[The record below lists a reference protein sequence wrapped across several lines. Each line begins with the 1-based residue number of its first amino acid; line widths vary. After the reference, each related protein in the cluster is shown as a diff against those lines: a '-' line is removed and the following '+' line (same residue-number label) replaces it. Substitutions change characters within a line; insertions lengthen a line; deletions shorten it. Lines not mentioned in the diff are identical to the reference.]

1 MKFFK
6 LSLLIGVLTTI
17 LVSESDAQVQYS
29 RKYRVVAYKTGSP
42 QVFSISNE
50 VEIIPQMAFYIP
62 NTFTP
67 NGDGLNDTFGISG
80 EAIKDFNLQIFN
92 RWGQLVFQSGNPNE
106 RWDGSFNGEQVPQG
120 VYVYRLSAQGPSGKK
135 ETKEGNLNVVL

>member
-6 LSLLIGVLTTI
+6 LSLSI
-17 LVSESDAQVQYS
+17 LFFITVHVCESNAQVQSS
-29 RKYRVVAYKTGSP
+29 RKYRIVAYKTGAP

-50 VEIIPQMAFYIP
+50 VEIVPQMTFYIP

-67 NGDGLNDTFGISG
+67 NGDGLNDTFGIAG
-80 EAIKDFNLQIFN
+80 EAVKDFNLQIFN
-92 RWGQLVFQSGNPNE
+92 RWGQLVFESENPND
-106 RWDGSFNGEQVPQG
+106 RWDGSFNGEKVPQG

>member
-1 MKFFK
+1 MKSFK
-6 LSLLIGVLTTI
+6 LSLLIGALTI
-17 LVSESDAQVQYS
+17 MLVSEADAQVQYS

-50 VEIIPQMAFYIP
+50 VDIIPQMAFYIP

-106 RWDGSFNGEQVPQG
+106 RWDGSFNGEKVPQG
-120 VYVYRLSAQGPSGKK
+120 VYVYRLSAQGPTGKK